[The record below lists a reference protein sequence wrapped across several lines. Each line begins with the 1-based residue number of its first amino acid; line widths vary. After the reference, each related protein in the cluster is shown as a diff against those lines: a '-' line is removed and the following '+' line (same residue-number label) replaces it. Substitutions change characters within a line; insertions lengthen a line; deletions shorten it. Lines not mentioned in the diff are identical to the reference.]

1 MHQFL
6 GKRCERVPA
15 EVRLPLDN
23 GESPRH
29 VEIVCAAL
37 ARVNVSAFC
46 QPLTPP
52 TDLGLLASPRAAGN
66 PGRAAR
72 GSVASRKMAC
82 RPAARG
88 ETFHSRFKAI
98 DSRWRGQPRR
108 CPFLIGTKMDARL
121 ILKRASASSGK
132 AADVIEALHLTRIAH
147 NLDRPFR

>member
-1 MHQFL
+1 MAWLDVSHLRIEWRQ
-6 GKRCERVPA
+6 RPA
-15 EVRLPLDN
+15 R
-23 GESPRH
+23 SARSTTPRARAQH
-29 VEIVCAAL
+29 AASNLNNRDVEILCAAS
-37 ARVNVSAFC
+37 ARVNVSVLY

-108 CPFLIGTKMDARL
+108 CPFLIGTKME
-121 ILKRASASSGK
+121 
-132 AADVIEALHLTRIAH
+132 AADVLEAPHLTRVAH
-147 NLDRPFR
+147 NLDHPFR